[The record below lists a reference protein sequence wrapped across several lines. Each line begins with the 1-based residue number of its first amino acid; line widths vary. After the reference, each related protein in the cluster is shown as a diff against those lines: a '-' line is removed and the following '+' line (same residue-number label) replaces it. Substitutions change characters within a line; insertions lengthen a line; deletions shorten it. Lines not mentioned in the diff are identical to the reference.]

1 MSLIQP
7 FNRIHI
13 GPKLAF
19 GMVLGGLTTALFWQA
34 NKAWVFNIL
43 VGWDVF
49 CLSSIILFWIT
60 FFSID
65 SRQIREEVQVLNT
78 NTPVIFMLAVSL
90 ILASLAIILLLFTQ
104 KTATNPDQDTRNII
118 IGFGG
123 LLLSWTLFHTL
134 FTIHYAHAYYQPV
147 SEKDRHIQRGLQFPE
162 EEHPDYLD
170 FAYFSFVNGMTF
182 QVSDVSVTDKRMRI
196 LVLFHC
202 LLAFGFNT
210 FIVALSINLIAGL
223 M

>member
-1 MSLIQP
+1 MPLTQP

-13 GPKLAF
+13 APKLTF
-19 GMVLGGLTTALFWQA
+19 GLLLGTLTTVLFWQA
-34 NKAWVFNIL
+34 NRAVLFNIL

-49 CLSSIILFWIT
+49 CLSSLILFWIT

-65 SRQIREEVQVLNT
+65 GKQIRQEVLVLNT
-78 NTPVIFMLAVSL
+78 NTPGIFLLAMLL
-90 ILASLAIILLLFTQ
+90 ILASLSIILLLFTQ
-104 KTATNPDQDTRNII
+104 KGAAAHQDLKNII
-118 IGFGG
+118 VGFGG
-123 LLLSWTLFHTL
+123 LLLSWTLFHTM
-134 FTIHYAHAYYQPV
+134 FTIHYAHLYYMPL
-147 SEKDRHIQRGLQFPE
+147 SEKDTQIRKGLQFPE
-162 EEHPDYLD
+162 EQHPDYLD

-182 QVSDVSVTDKRMRI
+182 QVSDVSVTSKSMRV

-202 LLAFGFNT
+202 LLAFAFNT